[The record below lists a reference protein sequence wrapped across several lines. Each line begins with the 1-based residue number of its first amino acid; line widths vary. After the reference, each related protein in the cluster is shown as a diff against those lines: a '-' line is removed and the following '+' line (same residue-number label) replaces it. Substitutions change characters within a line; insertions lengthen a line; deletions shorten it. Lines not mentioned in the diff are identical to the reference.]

1 MMERIDLI
9 VLALSDYAP
18 TDLSTWS
25 RDLRQLVDGSMV
37 TIKFASRSSR
47 RNYRQG
53 RLGRVILV
61 NFDWSGDVKS
71 GVYYPIV
78 LLNEELWWIVQAVS
92 QLARRAQV

>member
-9 VLALSDYAP
+9 VLAPSDYAP
-18 TDLSTWS
+18 THLSTWS
-25 RDLRQLVDGSMV
+25 RDLRQLGSMA
-37 TIKFASRSSR
+37 TIKFASRDSR

-53 RLGRVILV
+53 RPGRVILV
-61 NFDWSGDVKS
+61 DFDWSGDVKS